1 MKRMHRLLAPTL
13 LASLLL
19 AACGGK
25 DPAELVASAKGFAD
39 KGDHKAA
46 IIELKTA
53 LQESPDLAEAR
64 FLLGKS
70 LLANGDIPGA
80 AVELR
85 KALDLRHDENDVV
98 PELARAL
105 FLQGD
110 YQRLLEQ
117 FGTTVLSQPLAEADL
132 KVTLARANGGLG
144 RREPARLA
152 VQAALKAMPDYGP
165 AKVFEARLRADTG
178 DIDGALASLDKQL
191 ERASQDAEAWQVK
204 GDLLLHGKGDRGAA
218 LAAYRQAIA
227 VRANHVPAHAGALNV
242 LLANGDVDGARTQLD
257 ALQKVL
263 PKHPQTLFYSAN
275 VAMLAKDVDKAKET
289 VDQLLRVAPDNPR
302 SLQLAGAIE
311 FERKSWLQAETH
323 LVKALQLNPNL
334 DVARRMLAG
343 TYLQRSEPAKALSTL
358 QPLLDKP
365 NTPAA
370 IYSLKAQAHLQAGEL
385 AEAEKAFAA
394 AAKVN
399 PDDKRNR
406 TALAISRVMRGDDG
420 SAMGELRTLAAD
432 ADSTVADLP
441 LIAALVRQKDIKG
454 AMAAIDAL
462 EKKQPDKPVAP
473 NLRGRLLLQQGDKAG
488 AEKAFRR
495 ALELQPSFFP
505 AASALAQ
512 LALLDKR
519 VDDAKKIFDDL
530 LKAAPTNTQAL
541 ISSAALKAR
550 TGAPREEILGMFNQA
565 IQQAPTD
572 PTPRLALV
580 NYQLNTQDTKG
591 ALSTAQ
597 QANAA
602 LPDNPS
608 LLDALGR
615 AQAASGDTNQALAS
629 FGKLAQLV
637 PTSPAPHMRV
647 ADVQWAAKNPDAAI
661 QALRRALGVDED
673 NLQAQRGLIDAYLA
687 TEKVND
693 ALSVARKV
701 RQQRADQD
709 VGYVLEGGI
718 EAAQRR
724 WPQAIAVYREG
735 LKASPDS
742 TELAMRMHIALNASQ
757 QQAEAARL
765 SADWLRRYPEDAA
778 FRFFLGDVALGRQDY
793 AAAEG
798 HYRDVLRIQP
808 ENPVAL
814 NNVAWL
820 MATAKKP
827 GAVAMAE
834 KAVALLPDR
843 PVIMDTLALALAAE
857 GQKDKAVD
865 IMRQAVRLEEKNPS
879 LRFNL
884 AKLLI
889 DAGDKPGAKVE
900 LETLAKLGDK
910 FPRQGEVTELLKTL

>member
-53 LQESPDLAEAR
+53 IQASPDMAEAR
-64 FLLGKS
+64 FLLGRS
-70 LLANGDIPGA
+70 LLASGDINGA

-85 KALDLRHDENDVV
+85 KALELRHDENEVV

-105 FLQGD
+105 LLQRD

-117 FGTTVLSQPLAEADL
+117 FGNTVLSEPLAEADL
-132 KVTLARANGGLG
+132 KVTLARAHGSLG
-144 RREPARLA
+144 RREPARRA
-152 VQAALKAMPDYGP
+152 IDAALRAMPGYG
-165 AKVFEARLRADTG
+165 AARIFEARLQADSG
-178 DIDGALASLDKQL
+178 DVDGALAAVEKQL
-191 ERASQDAEAWQVK
+191 ERTPQDEEGWQVK
-204 GDLLLHGKGDRGAA
+204 GDLLMYAKRDLDGAV
-218 LAAYRQAIA
+218 AAYRQAVA
-227 VRANHVPAHAGALNV
+227 VRPNHVPSHIGIMTG
-242 LLANGDVDGARTQLD
+242 LLAKNDVDGAAAQLE
-257 ALQKVL
+257 ALRAVL
-263 PKHPQTLFYSAN
+263 PRHPQTLFYGATIAL
-275 VAMLAKDVDKAKET
+275 VRKDLDTAKEIA
-289 VDQLLRVAPDNPR
+289 DQLLRVGGDNPLI
-302 SLQLAGAIE
+302 LQLAGAIE
-311 FERKSWLQAETH
+311 FERKSWVQAEAH
-323 LVKALQLNPNL
+323 LVKALQRTPGLER
-334 DVARRMLAG
+334 ARRLLAG

-358 QPLLDKP
+358 QPLLDLP
-365 NTPAA
+365 NVPAEVLG
-370 IYSLKAQAHLQAGEL
+370 LKAQAHLQSGEL

-394 AAKVN
+394 AAKIN
-399 PDDKRNR
+399 PDDDRTR
-406 TALAISRVMRGDDG
+406 TALAVSRVLRGDG
-420 SAMGELRTLAAD
+420 SGGLDELRSLAAD
-432 ADSTVADLP
+432 ADNTTADLP
-441 LIAALVRQKDIKG
+441 LIATLVRNRDLKG

-462 EKKQPDKPVAP
+462 EKKQPDKPVAS
-473 NLRGRLLLQQGDKAG
+473 NLRARLLLQQGDKAG

-495 ALELQPSFFP
+495 ALEIQPTFFP

-519 VDDAKKIFDDL
+519 EQDAQKILDDFLQAS
-530 LKAAPTNTQAL
+530 PTSTQAL
-541 ISSAALKAR
+541 IASAALKAR
-550 TGAPREEILGMFNQA
+550 SGAPRDEILGMFNRA

-572 PTPRLALV
+572 ATPRLALV
-580 NYQLNTQDTKG
+580 NYQLNTQDVKG
-591 ALSTAQ
+591 ALSSAQ

-602 LPDNPS
+602 LPDNPA

-637 PTSPAPHMRV
+637 PNSVAPHLRV

-661 QALRRALGVDED
+661 QALRRALGVDPD
-673 NLQAQRGLIDAYLA
+673 NLQAQRSLVDAYLA
-687 TEKVND
+687 TDKPAD
-693 ALSVARKV
+693 ALAVARQVK
-701 RQQRADQD
+701 RQRAQQD
-709 VGYVLEGGI
+709 VGYLLEGGI

-742 TELAMRMHIALNASQ
+742 TDLAMRLHIALNASKQ
-757 QQAEAARL
+757 EADANRM
-765 SADWLRRYPEDAA
+765 AGDWLRQHPDDAA
-778 FRFFLGDVALGRQDY
+778 FRFYLGDLALGRKALDE
-793 AAAEG
+793 AER
-798 HYRDVLRIQP
+798 HYREVLKIQP
-808 ENPVAL
+808 ENPLAL

-820 MATAKKP
+820 MATMKKP
-827 GAVAMAE
+827 GAVALAE

-865 IMRQAVRLEEKNPS
+865 IMRQAVRLEEKNPQ

-889 DAGDKPGAKVE
+889 DAGDKPAAKAE
-900 LETLAKLGDK
+900 LETLAKLGEK